1 VGIERSDGS
10 VARAPGV
17 VRGGAPVGVQSGS
30 DVSSVASSA
39 PGARNNLLAI
49 ATVIAAGFFL
59 ICGDAFLRGPSAEL
73 PLGQLVAGRSIV
85 ACACLAL
92 AAWWQGVLCWHR
104 GLHSMAMAIRIVAEI
119 GAALFFIA
127 AILRMPFANA
137 AAILQFIP
145 LVTTVAAAWLFAE
158 RVGWQRWCAG
168 AVGLLGV
175 GLVLQPGTSGFTW
188 WSLLAVAAM
197 LCMSLRDLATTRIDR
212 SVPTLLIGAVSAAG
226 VAVSS
231 LAMLPLAPWPLP
243 SAQSA
248 GLVAAGGVFVAA
260 GFYCMVQAMRLG
272 EVSAV
277 APFRYGT
284 VLWALLIG
292 IVVWDEVPNLLAV
305 LGIVIVVAPG
315 LAMLARERR
324 LAQVRLAQSRLAQA
338 RG

>member
-1 VGIERSDGS
+1 MGIGQSDGGA
-10 VARAPGV
+10 ARASAVAHAGSGT
-17 VRGGAPVGVQSGS
+17 GG
-30 DVSSVASSA
+30 
-39 PGARNNLLAI
+39 RNNLLAI
-49 ATVIAAGFFL
+49 ATVIGAGFFL
-59 ICGDAFLRGPSAEL
+59 ICGDAFLRGPSGEL
-73 PLGQLVAGRSIV
+73 PLGQLIFGRSIV
-85 ACACLAL
+85 ACLCLAL
-92 AAWWQGVLCWHR
+92 AAWSQGVLVWHR
-104 GLHSMAMAIRIVAEI
+104 GLHSVAMGVRILGEI

-145 LVTTVAAAWLFAE
+145 LVTTMAAAWLFAE

-168 AVGLLGV
+168 AIGLVGV

-212 SVPTLLIGAVSAAG
+212 SVPSLLIGAVSAAG
-226 VAVSS
+226 VAAGS
-231 LAMLPLAPWPLP
+231 LVMLPLAPWPMP
-243 SAQSA
+243 SVQAA

-284 VLWALLIG
+284 VVWALLIG
-292 IVVWDEVPNLLAV
+292 MVVWDEVPNLLAV

-324 LAQVRLAQSRLAQA
+324 LAQARLARVRA
-338 RG
+338 

>member
-10 VARAPGV
+10 AARAPGV
-17 VRGGAPVGVQSGS
+17 VHT
-30 DVSSVASSA
+30 
-39 PGARNNLLAI
+39 GARNNLLAI

-92 AAWWQGVLCWHR
+92 AAWWQGVLRWHR
-104 GLHSMAMAIRIVAEI
+104 GLHSMAMVIRVAAEI

-168 AVGLLGV
+168 AIGLLGV
-175 GLVLQPGTSGFTW
+175 GLVLQPGSSGFTW

-243 SAQSA
+243 SAQAA

-315 LAMLARERR
+315 LAMFARERR
-324 LAQVRLAQSRLAQA
+324 LAQVRLAQSRLAEA